1 MNHAQ
6 QSTIFLVIFTIWIAT
21 LILRVFDKTLKKYT
35 LSIGICLIFWMIIKV
50 FKHYTTGS
58 INHYMWYLYYLPLIF
73 IPTFYYNC
81 SEYLLIKDNNK
92 KRIIAIGISIILFL
106 LVITNDSHQLIF
118 KILNENN
125 DYIHKWGYYLVCIW
139 IFLLLI
145 MAVKNLVKVSMA
157 EKDKKKTII
166 PFIPIILGL
175 IYTVIYVL
183 DIGFIEKT
191 NMAIVIGTLFCIG
204 LEVLF
209 RLGLIPNNFRYR
221 KIFLNSNLP
230 IEIISKDG
238 TKKINTNHYIEVEE
252 NIIKDIKNNELKKQ
266 YKAENKIQ
274 NVKSIQ
280 GGYAVEEKDISK
292 INDLKKKLENTNQ
305 ELLKQ
310 EELLKNQKK
319 IKEKI
324 FEVKIK
330 NEIIELLDEKIDE
343 KREHI
348 NKMLDEM
355 TEVDVEKMYMIK
367 LLINYCKRMSSLVIS
382 SYNKEKYNN
391 KRIETI
397 INELLS
403 EAKELNT
410 NGVLQTNNF
419 EINSSETTTIYEIV
433 FEIIYRLKDVNFI
446 LNIEVNNTYIK
457 LKYLFDKNIKV
468 LKQKLEE
475 LKLERITGIDEKNN
489 EDETRLEIEI
499 LRGES

>member
-6 QSTIFLVIFTIWIAT
+6 QSAIFLVIFTIWIST

-355 TEVDVEKMYMIK
+355 TEVDIEKMYMIK

-382 SYNKEKYNN
+382 NYNKEKYNN
-391 KRIETI
+391 KRIEII

-419 EINSSETTTIYEIV
+419 ELNSSETTTIYEIV